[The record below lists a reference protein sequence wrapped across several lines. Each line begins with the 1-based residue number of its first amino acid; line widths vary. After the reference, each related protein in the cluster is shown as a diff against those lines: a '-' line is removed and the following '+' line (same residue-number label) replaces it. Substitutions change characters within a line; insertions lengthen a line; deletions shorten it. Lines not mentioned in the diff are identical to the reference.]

1 MIVRLLL
8 FASLA
13 QTDLVLAAAVAAHAS
28 LKATG
33 SLVESARRAAGPG
46 RIARSGHRARMAS

>member
-13 QTDLVLAAAVAAHAS
+13 QTDMLLAAAVAAHAS

-33 SLVESARRAAGPG
+33 SLVKGARR
-46 RIARSGHRARMAS
+46 RARTYSG